1 MTEKKTRLSDYVKE
15 RTGGNRF
22 ALFSVFGGETGGNFL
37 RWTFGLQRFEHF
49 SSEGRHV
56 MVYVSCPGSGVAPTC
71 EDAQPYAWDGKI
83 NADAAESALWHA
95 YGILTEVEALE
106 FKVRHDPEVV
116 FEFMENFSSN
126 SLRVKFM
133 DGDWYVMDE

>member
-15 RTGGNRF
+15 RTGDNRF
-22 ALFSVFGGETGGNFL
+22 ALFSVFGEETGGNFL

-49 SSEGRHV
+49 SSERHV
-56 MVYVSCPGSGVAPTC
+56 LVHVSCPGTGAAPTC
-71 EDAQPYAWDGKI
+71 GDPQPYSWNGKI

-95 YGILTEVEALE
+95 YDIITEVEALE

-116 FEFMENFSSN
+116 FEFMENFTSN
-126 SLRVKFM
+126 SLRVKFV
-133 DGDWYVMDE
+133 DGDWCVMDE